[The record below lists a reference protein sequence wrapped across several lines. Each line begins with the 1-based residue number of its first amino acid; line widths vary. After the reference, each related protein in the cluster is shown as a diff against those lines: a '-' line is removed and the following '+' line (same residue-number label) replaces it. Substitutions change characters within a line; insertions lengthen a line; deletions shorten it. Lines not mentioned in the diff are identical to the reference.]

1 MTNPHAPFFW
11 WRGVFVE
18 KGYNKNMGN
27 YSVFAKFYDSA
38 MKDRTAEAENVEKL
52 IKKFNPGTK
61 KILELGC
68 GTGFFLK
75 FFLDRGYDVAGID
88 LSEEMLVIA
97 QQKLPD
103 ISLSQQDMATF
114 ASPTKYDTILCLFD
128 SINHLLD
135 YESWEKVFF
144 NTHNNLNKK
153 GVFIFDINTKKK
165 LDDLV
170 ASSGVVSEFDRKIM
184 SIKVTL
190 NRDVYNWSVKTIEK
204 GPNNKEITHI
214 QNVQEKTFSTQRIE
228 QSLKKVFKEVVL
240 FNPNGD
246 EVTED
251 AKRVYFV
258 CVK

>member
-1 MTNPHAPFFW
+1 M
-11 WRGVFVE
+11 E
-18 KGYNKNMGN
+18 N

-52 IKKFNPGTK
+52 IKRFNPGTK

-68 GTGFFLK
+68 GTGVFLK
-75 FFLDRGYDVAGID
+75 FFLDRGYDVSGID
-88 LSEEMLVIA
+88 LSKEMLVIA

-135 YESWEKVFF
+135 YESWERVFC
-144 NTHNNLNKK
+144 NTYNNLRKK

-170 ASSGVVSEFDRKIM
+170 ASSSVVSEFDRKSM

-190 NRDVYNWSVKTIEK
+190 DEEVYNWNVKITENESSDKEK
-204 GPNNKEITHI
+204 VYTQNI
-214 QNVQEKTFSTQRIE
+214 QERTFSTEKIE
-228 QSLKKVFKEVVL
+228 QSLRKMFKEVVL
-240 FNPNGD
+240 LDPNGD
-246 EVTED
+246 KVAED